1 MSPGESMR
9 IAITQA
15 HIVVGASE
23 TIDDGVV
30 VLDGN
35 RIESV
40 SADESA
46 SGRGYDLT
54 VDLTG
59 RTSIPGMIDVHS
71 HMAGGDKTLP
81 FNGEP
86 RVRVMCEG
94 PRVLAAGPGV
104 WPTGSSGAHLEPNVG
119 GDSDADAHRACA
131 SWSSAAWT

>member
-15 HIVVGASE
+15 HVVVGAGE

-30 VLDGN
+30 VLNGN

-54 VDLTG
+54 VDLEG
-59 RTSIPGMIDVHS
+59 RTLIPGMIDV
-71 HMAGGDKTLP
+71 
-81 FNGEP
+81 
-86 RVRVMCEG
+86 
-94 PRVLAAGPGV
+94 GV
-104 WPTGSSGAHLEPNVG
+104 
-119 GDSDADAHRACA
+119 DSDADAHRACA